1 MYDINTWNI
10 MSFCFTFYVARW
22 SRYSSPMAEELRLS
36 KLVTSEDRNVEK
48 RSRFEVFEVYKIG
61 IFYCFF

>member
-1 MYDINTWNI
+1 MYDMIL
-10 MSFCFTFYVARW
+10 MFERLRHFVSRFYVARW

-48 RSRFEVFEVYKIG
+48 RSRFEVFEV
-61 IFYCFF
+61 